1 MNAKG
6 KERKLRRNKKKDE
19 YVERKKRPLPGQEET
34 VSEEE
39 PVVVEEPVVEEVNRE
54 DLVGDDA
61 YPFLTIGLIGT

>member
-1 MNAKG
+1 M
-6 KERKLRRNKKKDE
+6 
-19 YVERKKRPLPGQEET
+19 ERKKRPLPGQEET